1 MALLA
6 FPVFVPKSAKSAT
19 RSPGR
24 ARTVEQETSRAV
36 EARTFW
42 TELNVFRSFG
52 RRRWRWGAPN
62 VANVAN
68 VALFWGWDKCDICK
82 ARFGTVWHGLA
93 RFFSH
98 ATAPWRGLA
107 RFGAIG
113 RGFFGCATRHDGHGR
128 AGKERDEE
136 TRKYGGDVTP
146 GFPRSGGRFRR

>member
-82 ARFGTVWHGLA
+82 ARFGTVWHGFSGMRHAPHWAAGPAERLKLNGTFLVKSNRFVAAGIGGCALA
-93 RFFSH
+93 RHNRTREH
-98 ATAPWRGLA
+98 AMKA
-107 RFGAIG
+107 RH
-113 RGFFGCATRHDGHGR
+113 TLLVVD
-128 AGKERDEE
+128 DE
-136 TRKYGGDVTP
+136 
-146 GFPRSGGRFRR
+146 